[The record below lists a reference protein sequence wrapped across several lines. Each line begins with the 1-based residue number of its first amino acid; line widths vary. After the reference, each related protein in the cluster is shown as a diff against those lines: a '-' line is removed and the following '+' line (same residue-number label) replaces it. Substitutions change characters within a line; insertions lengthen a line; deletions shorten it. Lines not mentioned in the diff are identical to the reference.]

1 MNTQPTLRTF
11 ALLALLALSVPAG
24 IALTGQSELGD
35 ALPNLT
41 SAERALFESGRDAF
55 AEEESVADGLGPV
68 FNGSSCGGC
77 HSQGGLGGG
86 SEAFVTRFG
95 RMRNGRYD
103 PMSEFGGSLIQSQ
116 GIGTAGSRR
125 PATPGR
131 DRAPE
136 ATIVTRRITTP
147 LFGLGLVDAVPD
159 GAFEDIARGQR
170 QLSPDTAGKVNRVS
184 NLVTGRTSVGKF
196 GWKSQNPSLAQF
208 SADAY
213 LNEMGIT
220 SQLFPE
226 ENCPQGDCAKLD
238 CDPIPGIEDLDGDTE
253 LFTHFMALLAP
264 PGRGAITRD
273 VRSGELVFQAAG
285 CASCHLP
292 TLKTGPSPVKAL
304 DRVEFHP
311 YSDFLLHDMGSLG
324 DGIEQ
329 GEAKGRDMRTAPL
342 WGLRARTRFLH
353 DGRAASIEDAIR
365 GHDGQGRRSR
375 DRFESLSR
383 DQKSALLAF
392 LSSL

>member
-1 MNTQPTLRTF
+1 
-11 ALLALLALSVPAG
+11 
-24 IALTGQSELGD
+24 
-35 ALPNLT
+35 
-41 SAERALFESGRDAF
+41 
-55 AEEESVADGLGPV
+55 LGPV
-68 FNGSSCGGC
+68 FNGSSCGSC
-77 HSQGGLGGG
+77 HSQGGLGGA

-95 RMRNGRYD
+95 RMRNGQFD
-103 PMSEFGGSLIQSQ
+103 PMSEFGGSLIQAQ
-116 GIGTAGSRR
+116 GIGTAGTSASCDYQAESV
-125 PATPGR
+125 P
-131 DRAPE
+131 PE
-136 ATIVTRRITTP
+136 ATIVARRITTP

-170 QLSPDTAGKVNRVS
+170 QLSPETAGKVNRVA

-196 GWKSQNPSLAQF
+196 GWKNQNPSLAQF

-226 ENCPQGDCAKLD
+226 ENCPQGDCAKLV
-238 CDPIPGIEDLDGDTE
+238 CDPIPGIEDQDGDAE
-253 LFTHFMALLAP
+253 LFTHFMTLLAP
-264 PGRGAITRD
+264 PARGPITRD

-292 TLKTGPSPVKAL
+292 TLKTGPSSVKAL

-342 WGLRARTRFLH
+342 WGLRVRTRFLH
-353 DGRAASIEDAIR
+353 DGRAGKLEDAIR
-365 GHDGQGRRSR
+365 EHDGQGRRSR
-375 DRFESLSR
+375 ERFESLSR

>member
-1 MNTQPTLRTF
+1 MNTHTTLRIF
-11 ALLALLALSVPAG
+11 ALLALAVPAG
-24 IALTGQSELGD
+24 IALTGHPELGD

-68 FNGSSCGGC
+68 FNGSSCGSC

-86 SEAFVTRFG
+86 SEALVTRFG
-95 RMRNGRYD
+95 RTRNGQFD
-103 PMSEFGGSLIQSQ
+103 AMNEFGGSLIQSQ
-116 GIGTAGSRR
+116 GIGTAGTSASCDYQAETV
-125 PATPGR
+125 P
-131 DRAPE
+131 PE
-136 ATIVTRRITTP
+136 ATIVARRITTP
-147 LFGLGLVDAVPD
+147 LFGLGLVDAVND

-170 QLSPDTAGKVNRVS
+170 QLSPETAGKVNRVA

-196 GWKSQNPSLAQF
+196 GWKGQNPSLAQF

-238 CDPIPGIEDLDGDTE
+238 CDPIPGIEDQDGDTE
-253 LFTHFMALLAP
+253 LFTHFMTLLAP
-264 PGRGAITRD
+264 PARGPITRD
-273 VRSGELVFQAAG
+273 VRSGEVVFQAAG

-353 DGRAASIEDAIR
+353 DGRAESVEDAIR

-375 DRFESLSR
+375 DRFEALSR